1 MKKKFTVITVMLAVI
16 LLLQTSAFAAAFK
29 DVSASKPFASAV
41 GFVSNAGLMVGYG
54 DGTFRPDSP
63 VTRAEMATV
72 MCKLL
77 KQDTNLEKN
86 GSKFTDVPV
95 SHWGNAYVCKA
106 ASMGVLSG
114 YGNGKFGPDDTVTYE
129 QALTMMVNAMKFG
142 SAAGN
147 LGGYPNGYVKV
158 ADNLGLTANVSGKV
172 GTKLTRGDAAIMLFN
187 YYDNSQPIANYL
199 GKSID
204 SLISD
209 FGYDY
214 VQEGYAGSDGRSYKS
229 IAAQF
234 LYFSYEP
241 KQQIHYV
248 CCFGD
253 RNYYKGLSAQ
263 MTYPELAAILP
274 SSVKLGKPEGF
285 YMEMD
290 DEYEYS
296 VSFDMDGYHFSYKWL
311 ADPTKNESVE
321 LQISFAD

>member
-1 MKKKFTVITVMLAVI
+1 MKRVIHTMAAI
-16 LLLQTSAFAAAFK
+16 IAGIMLLQINVSATAFK
-29 DVSASKPFASAV
+29 DVGASKPYVSAV

-54 DGTFRPDSP
+54 DGTFRPDNP

-72 MCKLL
+72 LCKLL
-77 KQDTNLEKN
+77 KQDANLKKD
-86 GSKFTDVPV
+86 GKKFSDVPT

-106 ASMGVLSG
+106 ASLGVLSG
-114 YGNGKFGPDDTVTYE
+114 YGNGKFGPDDIVTYE
-129 QALTMMVNAMKFG
+129 QALTMMVNAMNFG
-142 SAAGN
+142 SAAGK

-158 ADNLGLTANVSGKV
+158 ADNLGLTANVSGKA
-172 GTKLTRGDAAIMLFN
+172 GTKLTRGNVAIMLFN

-204 SLISD
+204 SLIAD

-214 VQEGYAGSDGRSYKS
+214 AQEGYAGSDGRSYKS

-321 LQISFAD
+321 LQISFVD